1 MTYVRKIAV
10 CYSCMS
16 VSLFSYIRSK
26 SNKKKMYTCV
36 VLPPPPPWED
46 DAEAAAEALLVAC
59 CCLPT
64 LPRAASV
71 PTLKKTRV
79 TRGRSEAKKVLR
91 PTQ

>member
-1 MTYVRKIAV
+1 MYVLR
-10 CYSCMS
+10 
-16 VSLFSYIRSK
+16 YIRSK
-26 SNKKKMYTCV
+26 SNNKKMYTCV
-36 VLPPPPPWED
+36 VVPPPPPWEEA
-46 DAEAAAEALLVAC
+46 AEAAAEALFVAC

-64 LPRAASV
+64 LLRAARV